1 VFRELRKVAIADSR
15 FHFDF
20 GEFIA
25 DFEGSDAAVARLVS
39 HRFYQESKVI
49 FITPDNCIEQ
59 LRNQALRDGKTILMT
74 TYSIRRGFWVLDPA
88 RIPKELYLYASTLD
102 GMERVGT
109 PVTLAEISS
118 MPALDYMVTGTGA
131 INEEGVR
138 FGKGHGFFDVEWGML
153 YKIGKI
159 SQATPAAAVVH
170 ECQILREK
178 LKPDVFD
185 TVVDVVFTPS
195 RTIEVPNAQK
205 PALGILW
212 DVLDPKMYDT
222 IPPLQELKRIEEASQ
237 R

>member
-1 VFRELRKVAIADSR
+1 
-15 FHFDF
+15 
-20 GEFIA
+20 
-25 DFEGSDAAVARLVS
+25 
-39 HRFYQESKVI
+39 
-49 FITPDNCIEQ
+49 
-59 LRNQALRDGKTILMT
+59 
-74 TYSIRRGFWVLDPA
+74 
-88 RIPKELYLYASTLD
+88 
-102 GMERVGT
+102 
-109 PVTLAEISS
+109 
-118 MPALDYMVTGTGA
+118 
-131 INEEGVR
+131 
-138 FGKGHGFFDVEWGML
+138 ML